1 MQGGSKKRAQWTALF
16 CTLAL
21 ILLLALPAGALEI
34 GARAY
39 YWFPAFK
46 TDMKSGGAG
55 LPGTDLNLKDNLGV
69 GNEAFPSL
77 EAFLAWDDHHL
88 NLTYTPV
95 NYSGSTTLSTP
106 INFNGQT
113 FAAGTGISTDLK
125 LRMLDLEYRYTFLDV
140 ENILAGFSLD
150 AIGQF
155 KVIDG
160 EAKLAAAGKEAKDSV
175 LFPVPMIGLGTHI
188 GLLLDLLE
196 ARAKVTGIA
205 YSGNYFYEALADVSW
220 TPFPFLDLH
229 AGYKIIRLRI
239 DLKDLFLNSEFTGPY
254 VALTVS
260 Y

>member
-1 MQGGSKKRAQWTALF
+1 MKRLRLTAFFCALVPFLF
-16 CTLAL
+16 
-21 ILLLALPAGALEI
+21 LALPVGAFEI

-46 TDMKSGGAG
+46 TDLKSNSAG
-55 LPGTDLNLKDNLGV
+55 LPGTDLDLKDNLGV
-69 GNEAFPSL
+69 GTEAFPSL
-77 EAFLAWDDHHL
+77 DAFGAWGDHHL
-88 NLTYTPV
+88 SLTYTPV
-95 NYSGSTTLSTP
+95 NYSGSTIPGNP
-106 INFNGQT
+106 IYFNGQT
-113 FAAGTGISTDLK
+113 FAAGTRINTDLK

-150 AIGQF
+150 AIGQI

-160 EAKLAAAGKEAKDSV
+160 EAKLTAAGKEAKDSV
-175 LFPVPMIGLGTHI
+175 LFPLPMVGLGAHI
-188 GLLLDLLE
+188 GLLADILE

-205 YSGNYFYEALADVSW
+205 YSGNYFYEALADISW

-239 DLKDLFLNSEFTGPY
+239 DHKDLFLNSEFTGPY